1 MDGIRRIL
9 SCSRSLGVLHGGSC
23 RVSES
28 RGLEDRSFLAGAPE
42 VQAVGWVDCERDS
55 PGSNWGCRENV
66 ESFLYSHGRSAE
78 IRYWSWS
85 WESLAFGQADLV
97 QVDGEHSYDS
107 CMLDLIFAYRLSPQV
122 VTVDDYSAIQTVRRA
137 TNDYAAEHGLGLFE
151 VQTVNGMAV
160 LHRDDSLEP
169 ALRALGY

>member
-1 MDGIRRIL
+1 MGTVSYGDVRDDLIALPHYAGNGYATLSAGGLPLFPVRSALADIVRPRRIFEF
-9 SCSRSLGVLHGGSC
+9 GALHGYC
-23 RVSES
+23 LV
-28 RGLEDRSFLAGAPE
+28 SFLAGAPE

-107 CMLDLIFAYRLSPQV
+107 CMLDLIFAYRLSPPAR
-122 VTVDDYSAIQTVRRA
+122 T
-137 TNDYAAEHGLGLFE
+137 AA
-151 VQTVNGMAV
+151 
-160 LHRDDSLEP
+160 
-169 ALRALGY
+169 